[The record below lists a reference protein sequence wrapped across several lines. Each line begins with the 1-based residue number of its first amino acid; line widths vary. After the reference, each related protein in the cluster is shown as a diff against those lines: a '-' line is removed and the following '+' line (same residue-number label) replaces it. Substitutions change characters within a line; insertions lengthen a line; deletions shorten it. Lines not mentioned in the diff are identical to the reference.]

1 MFFRTAKI
9 SPSKKDL
16 GFFMFF
22 ISKFSPLFFFLAFV
36 NLIGSLVLR
45 INGSDHIDTA
55 IITAFGFVIYTLIG
69 AGYQIIPNS
78 QQRQIKYKHIQAV
91 VFFLSVLSSIFLLT
105 GQFLYASIFN
115 LITVLI
121 FTAHVSTVVHNI
133 QPITVR
139 FIISSVVYTNVA
151 SVFFLLSQITGNILL
166 QTVLHTV
173 TVGVL
178 LNAVIGVELAWI
190 PMMLMHSLNI
200 RLGNII
206 FYLHQVTTV
215 LLIGSFYFFD
225 YRYILFAGIFETA
238 VILAFFY
245 VIFSAVKPSRSLM
258 KVQPPIKY
266 FLGGHLF
273 LVIGLL
279 MALHISASKM
289 IQFIPVHMDAMMY
302 GFAALTIFG
311 GMLHLMPRIVWNM
324 VHIKKAREG
333 KEIPNV
339 FQLIDY
345 RKANLSFYIMT
356 AGTLLMIALEFMML
370 PSFASVVYILASL
383 YFFYILF
390 VKMFIFYI
398 R

>member
-1 MFFRTAKI
+1 
-9 SPSKKDL
+9 
-16 GFFMFF
+16 MFF
-22 ISKFSPLFFFLAFV
+22 ISKYSPLFFFIAFI
-36 NLIGSLVLR
+36 NLIGSLLLR
-45 INGSDHIDTA
+45 IKGVDHVDTA
-55 IITAFGFVIYTLIG
+55 LITAFGFVIYTLIG

-91 VFFLSVLSSIFLLT
+91 VFLFSVISSIFLLT
-105 GQFLYASIFN
+105 GQYFYASIFN
-115 LITVLI
+115 LITVII
-121 FTAHVSTVVHNI
+121 FTVHVSTIVHNI

-139 FIISSVVYTNVA
+139 FIVSSVIYTNIA
-151 SVFFLLSQITGNILL
+151 SVLFLLSQITGEIIP
-166 QTVLHTV
+166 QAVIHTV

-206 FYLHQVTTV
+206 FYLHQIATV
-215 LLIGSFYFFD
+215 LLIASFYFFD
-225 YRYILFAGIFETA
+225 YKYILFSGLIETA
-238 VILAFFY
+238 VIFVFFY
-245 VIFSAVKPSRSLM
+245 VILSAIKPSKSLM

-279 MALHISASKM
+279 MAVHISASKM
-289 IQFIPVHMDAMMY
+289 VQFIPVHMDAMMY
-302 GFAALTIFG
+302 GFAGLTIFG

-324 VHIKKAREG
+324 VHIRKAREG

-345 RKANLSFYIMT
+345 RKANLSFYIMMV
-356 AGTLLMIALEFMML
+356 GTLIMIILEFLML
-370 PSFASVVYILASL
+370 PAFASAVYIISSL
-383 YFFYILF
+383 YLFYILF

>member
-1 MFFRTAKI
+1 
-9 SPSKKDL
+9 
-16 GFFMFF
+16 MFF
-22 ISKFSPLFFFLAFV
+22 ISKYSPLFFFLAFV
-36 NLIGSLVLR
+36 NLIGSLILR
-45 INGSDHIDTA
+45 INGTDYVDTA
-55 IITAFGFVIYTLIG
+55 VITAFGFVVYTLIG

-78 QQRQIKYKHIQAV
+78 QQRQIKYKHVQAF
-91 VFFLSVLSSIFLLT
+91 VFLFSVLASIFLLS

-121 FTAHVSTVVHNI
+121 FTVHVATVVHNI

-139 FIISSVVYTNVA
+139 FIVSSVIYTNLA
-151 SVFFLLSQITGNILL
+151 SVFFLLSQITENMLL
-166 QTVLHTV
+166 QTVVHTV

-200 RLGNII
+200 RLGNIV
-206 FYLHQVTTV
+206 FYLHQITTV

-225 YRYILFAGIFETA
+225 YKYILFAGILETI
-238 VILAFFY
+238 VILIFFY
-245 VIFSAVKPSRSLM
+245 VIFSAVKPSKSLM

-273 LVIGLL
+273 LVIGVL

-289 IQFIPVHMDAMMY
+289 VQFIPVHMDSMMY

-311 GMLHLMPRIVWNM
+311 GILHLMPRIVWNM
-324 VHIKKAREG
+324 VHVKKAREG

-345 RKANLSFYIMT
+345 RKANLSFYIMMV
-356 AGTLLMIALEFMML
+356 GTSLMIVLEFLSL
-370 PSFASVVYILASL
+370 PIFASAIYILASMYL
-383 YFFYILF
+383 FYILF
-390 VKMFIFYI
+390 IKMFIFYI